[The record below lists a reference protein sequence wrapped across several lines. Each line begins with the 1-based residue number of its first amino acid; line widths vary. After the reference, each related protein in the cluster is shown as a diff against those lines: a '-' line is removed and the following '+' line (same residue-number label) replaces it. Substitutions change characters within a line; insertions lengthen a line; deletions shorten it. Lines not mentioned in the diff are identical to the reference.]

1 MDNENVIE
9 GEIVNS
15 ENSVDSAGD
24 LSEWFISAI
33 KGNLDFLK
41 SNYHSFAG
49 QKGEGGRTALMYAA
63 DSGNL
68 ECVKFLTT
76 LEKEVGQ
83 QDDNG
88 NTAMMY
94 AAKNGFLDCINVLV
108 DEENNIVNHENKR
121 AVNFAI
127 ENNNL
132 ECAGFLELYEYLDD
146 GDENDGSTD
155 NNDDS
160 NDERNLIKE
169 NKRLKKQQ
177 QILKKAEKDV
187 DKVVGVEREIK

>member
-1 MDNENVIE
+1 MDDENVIE
-9 GEIVNS
+9 GEIVNDTTVNAT
-15 ENSVDSAGD
+15 ENI
-24 LSEWFISAI
+24 SEWFISAI

-41 SNYHSFAG
+41 SNCHSFAG

-68 ECVKFLTT
+68 ECVKFLAA
-76 LEKEVGQ
+76 LEKEIGQ
-83 QDDNG
+83 QDDDG

-108 DEENNIVNHENKR
+108 EDENNIINHNNKR
-121 AVNFAI
+121 AVNFAM
-127 ENNNL
+127 ENDHP

-146 GDENDGSTD
+146 EDEDNGSTD

-169 NKRLKKQQ
+169 NKRLKKQEQ
-177 QILKKAEKDV
+177 VLKKAEKDV
-187 DKVVGVEREIK
+187 DKYVGIEREV